1 MIPAANSNIITA
13 DAERLTSRT
22 YALDI
27 DSGRIRGMTDG
38 REALK
43 QVIYLI
49 LNTERYAHLIY
60 SWNYGSETNDL
71 IGQPKDYALPEIKR
85 LITEA
90 LLQDDRILSVE
101 KFEFSTKKFEVLVTF
116 TVNTIYGEI
125 DSKVVLDV

>member
-1 MIPAANSNIITA
+1 MIPTANSDIISA
-13 DAERLTSRT
+13 DAEILPSRT

-27 DSGRIRGMTDG
+27 TAGRIRGATDG

-43 QVIYLI
+43 QAIYLI

-60 SWNYGSETNDL
+60 SWNYGAETNNL
-71 IGQPKDYALPEIKR
+71 IGQPRDYALPEIKR

-90 LLQDDRILSVE
+90 LLQDDRILNVE
-101 KFEFSTKKFEVLVTF
+101 KFEFSTVKSKVLVSF

-125 DSKVVLDV
+125 NSEVKLDV

>member
-1 MIPAANSNIITA
+1 MIPAANSDIITA
-13 DAERLTSRT
+13 DAERLPSRT

-27 DSGRIRGMTDG
+27 DSGRIRGTTDG

-43 QVIYLI
+43 QAIYLI

-60 SWNYGSETNDL
+60 SWNYGSETNNL

-101 KFEFSTKKFEVLVTF
+101 KFEFSTEKFKVLVTF

-125 DSKVVLDV
+125 DSGVTLNV